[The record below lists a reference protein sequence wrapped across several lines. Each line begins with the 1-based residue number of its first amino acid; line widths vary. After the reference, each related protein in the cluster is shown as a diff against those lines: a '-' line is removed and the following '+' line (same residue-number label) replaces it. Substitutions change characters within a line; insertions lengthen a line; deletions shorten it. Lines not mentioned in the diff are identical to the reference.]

1 MSHTTEITAT
11 TTAIEVQSDR
21 AASIKDAGRVKFG
34 GSCIRYDDA
43 ATRTRDS
50 GKVKVGGSCL
60 RF

>member
-11 TTAIEVQSDR
+11 TSAIEAQADR
-21 AASIKDAGRVKFG
+21 SASVKDAGRVKFG
-34 GSCIRYDDA
+34 GSCIRFDDA
-43 ATRTRDS
+43 ATRTRDN